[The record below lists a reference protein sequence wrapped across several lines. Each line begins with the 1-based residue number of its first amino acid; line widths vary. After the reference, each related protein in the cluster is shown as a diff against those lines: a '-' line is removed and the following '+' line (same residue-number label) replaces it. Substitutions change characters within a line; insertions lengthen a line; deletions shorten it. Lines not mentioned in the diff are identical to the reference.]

1 MDKETTL
8 NRISDFLGMIGHYLF
23 AGWILMLVW
32 NAIAW
37 EYNQPQF
44 GYWVCVGFYWLVRCV
59 FSPFK
64 RGK

>member
-1 MDKETTL
+1 MDREDIM
-8 NRISDFLGMIGHYLF
+8 NRISDFFGMICHYLF